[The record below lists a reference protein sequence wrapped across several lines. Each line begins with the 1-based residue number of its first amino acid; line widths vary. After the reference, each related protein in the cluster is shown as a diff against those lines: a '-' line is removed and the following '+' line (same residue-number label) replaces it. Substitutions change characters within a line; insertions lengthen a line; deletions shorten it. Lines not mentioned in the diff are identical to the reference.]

1 MTIDPRRDADRE
13 SSPAQIHSTE
23 AVRQVRF
30 SFWGRL
36 FATPRRL
43 YDWVLG
49 FASSR
54 HSGRALAVF
63 SFAESSFFPVPPDVL
78 LMPLAL
84 GRPDRWLYFATVCT
98 VASVVG
104 GIAGYVIG
112 HLAWAGISDFVYGLN
127 LPTLTQANFDRVAA
141 LFERYDFW
149 VVFAA
154 GLTPIPYKVVTI
166 SAGAFA
172 LSPAVSQPLAYF
184 LIFVAASFVGRGAR
198 FYFVAWL
205 CARFGVK
212 VLPFVDRYFGW
223 LTFAF
228 LVLLAGGFYA
238 IRML

>member
-1 MTIDPRRDADRE
+1 MAAEPRHEDAGR
-13 SSPAQIHSTE
+13 SAPAGSGAE
-23 AVRQVRF
+23 AVRRIEF

-36 FATPRRL
+36 LATPRRL

-49 FASSR
+49 FANSR
-54 HSGRALAVF
+54 HSGKALGVF
-63 SFAESSFFPVPPDVL
+63 SFVESSFFPVPPDVL

-98 VASVVG
+98 VASVLG
-104 GIAGYVIG
+104 GVAGYAIG
-112 HLAWAGISDFVYGLN
+112 YYAWAAIADFVYGLG

-172 LSPAVSQPLAYF
+172 LSPAVAQPVAYF
-184 LIFVAASFVGRGAR
+184 AIFVVASFVGRGSR
-198 FYFVAWL
+198 FFLVAWL

-212 VLPFVDRYFGW
+212 VLPFIDKYFGW

-228 LVLLAGGFYA
+228 LALLAGGFYA
-238 IRML
+238 LRLL

>member
-1 MTIDPRRDADRE
+1 MAAEPPRSGPQAQ
-13 SSPAQIHSTE
+13 PAGEGGTK
-23 AVRQVRF
+23 AVSQVRF

-36 FATPRRL
+36 LAAPRRL

-49 FASSR
+49 FANSR
-54 HSGRALAVF
+54 HSGKALAAI

-84 GRPDRWLYFATVCT
+84 GRPDRWVYFATVCT
-98 VASVVG
+98 IASVLG
-104 GIAGYVIG
+104 GVAGYVIG
-112 HLAWAGISDFVYGLN
+112 YLAWAGIADLVYGLG

-172 LSPAVSQPLAYF
+172 LSPAVTQPVGYF
-184 LIFVAASFVGRGAR
+184 MIFVAASFVGRGGR
-198 FYFVAWL
+198 FYLVAWL

-212 VLPFVDRYFGW
+212 VLPFIDKYFGW
-223 LTFAF
+223 LTIAF
-228 LVLLAGGFYA
+228 LALLAGGFYA
-238 IRML
+238 VRFL